1 MKSLLLLSIVIAAL
15 VIPLRAARDPNP
27 RRGVKRMLLM
37 LFLFNAVYLAYVTL
51 IHPVAFVPKW

>member
-51 IHPVAFVPKW
+51 IHTAAFVPKW

>member
-1 MKSLLLLSIVIAAL
+1 MKSLLLLSIVIGAL
-15 VIPLRAARDPNP
+15 VIPMRAARDPNP

-51 IHPVAFVPKW
+51 VHPAVFVPKW